1 MKTLICLGFILVASS
16 LVLGWKPKKS
26 GSDPKDPKG
35 HKPLFQCET
44 DDDCVKACKD
54 SDDPEGACK
63 RMKTCDKAVINA
75 ICNDFMVCKKKEDCK
90 KIGDIAT
97 SGEAVLACEEREGH
111 DGKRC
116 YFDGGIIIA

>member
-16 LVLGWKPKKS
+16 LVLGKPKKR
-26 GSDPKDPKG
+26 GPDPKDPKDL
-35 HKPLFQCET
+35 KPLFECET

-63 RMKTCDKAVINA
+63 QMKTCDKAVFHA
-75 ICNDFMVCKKKEDCK
+75 ICNDFMVCKKEVDCK
-90 KIGDIAT
+90 EIGDSAT
-97 SGEAVLACEEREGH
+97 TGAAVLACKKREGH

-116 YFDGGIIIA
+116 SFDGFIVIS